1 MAIVLGA
8 VVRMPDAEAREFL
21 TRIGTGGDG
30 PHDIA
35 NAALMFASF
44 DHPGTKLEPY
54 REHLAELGEAA
65 RGEIAYAA
73 DAGAAARGLARVM
86 TTRFDYD
93 GDRTH
98 YDNPEN
104 ADLMSVIHRRRGL
117 PVALGILYIHAARG
131 AGMEA
136 RGLLSPGHFL
146 LMVRGSGGDA
156 VLDPFSAG
164 IAVERDQLKGPP
176 LLAEVENPW
185 ESSSLSPVSDIDVL
199 LRLQNNIKTRALQ
212 IRNFVRAAE
221 ILSRMV
227 LIAPARAPLWLE
239 LGRLQEANGALGAAR
254 DSFEKCLAKSDD
266 ATSNEARLALN
277 SLKRRLN

>member
-1 MAIVLGA
+1 MQ
-8 VVRMPDAEAREFL
+8 DAEAREFL
-21 TRIGTGGDG
+21 SRICAGGDG

-35 NAALMFASF
+35 TAALMLASF
-44 DHPGTKLEPY
+44 DHPGTKLEPF
-54 REHLAELGEAA
+54 RAHLAELGEAV
-65 RGEIAYAA
+65 RNEIAYAA
-73 DAGAAARGLARVM
+73 NVTQAALGLARIM
-86 TTRFDYD
+86 TTRFGYD
-93 GDRTH
+93 GDRTQ

-131 AGMEA
+131 AGLDA

-146 LMVRGSGGDA
+146 LMIRASGSDA

-164 IAVERDQLKGPP
+164 IAMERDQLKGPP
-176 LLAEVENPW
+176 LLTVAGKPW

-199 LRLQNNIKTRALQ
+199 LRLENNIKTRALQ
-212 IRNFVRAAE
+212 VGNVVRAAD

-239 LGRLQEANGALGAAR
+239 WGRLQEANGALGAAR
-254 DSFEKCLAKSDD
+254 ASFENCLAKGDD
-266 ATSNEARLALN
+266 ATSNEASLALN